1 MIHYAGD
8 AAQVINSAANFRFA
22 DLKTLYYKGYLPR
35 LAKTD
40 SRIYRILKGKADA
53 GQLVPRLKA
62 LTMNYRSVE
71 SIVLLGNAILAWMTD
86 YFPESIDR
94 LNPDHGLA
102 QGGLPVF
109 LELMSIADFLAR
121 VVGTAETVEIGNI
134 EFGADQAIIV
144 RNAAAK
150 QAVKDLVGKCAIVLD
165 IKECKGLEFDVS
177 ISPYHEFCTV
187 VTRD

>member
-1 MIHYAGD
+1 
-8 AAQVINSAANFRFA
+8 
-22 DLKTLYYKGYLPR
+22 
-35 LAKTD
+35 
-40 SRIYRILKGKADA
+40 
-53 GQLVPRLKA
+53 
-62 LTMNYRSVE
+62 MNYRSVE
-71 SIVLLGNAILAWMTD
+71 PIVMLGNAILAWMTD
-86 YFPESIDR
+86 YFPGSIDR

-109 LELMSIADFLAR
+109 LELMSITDFLAR

-165 IKECKGLEFDVS
+165 VKECKGLEFDVS
-177 ISPYHEFCTV
+177 SSPKPVFRTV
-187 VTRD
+187 VASD